1 MYGKNN
7 PSPKKRLV
15 MLGLKNGKNF
25 TELARELSITTA
37 TAEVYGIDCLAAG
50 GDIDH
55 EIVAGYLKITKTSFH
70 TIKGEILST
79 QDNKLRT
86 VRDNLGEVYTYNQL
100 RFVLACLIHE
110 LDMC

>member
-1 MYGKNN
+1 
-7 PSPKKRLV
+7 
-15 MLGLKNGKNF
+15 MLGLKDGKNF

-55 EIVAGYLKITKTSFH
+55 EIVAGYLKVTKTSFD

-79 QDNKLRT
+79 KDKTLRT
-86 VRDNLGEVYTYNQL
+86 VWDNLAEVHTYNEL